1 MRAILSDS
9 GGIMAR
15 YKDAVCKQ
23 CRREGE
29 KLFLKGERCLSPK
42 CALERRPYPPGLHGR
57 QAQFRRKV
65 SDYGLQLRAKQKA
78 RRVYGVL
85 ERQFRRY
92 FREAERRRGLTG
104 TNLLIILESRLD
116 NVVYRLGF
124 AASRP
129 QARQLVRHGH
139 FEVNGRKVNI
149 PSYLVQP
156 GDIVGV
162 RPASRDR
169 VVFKETAL
177 DLEHRAV
184 PDWLSRD
191 EITMSGRVVAHP
203 ERGDIDVTINEQ
215 LIVEYYSR

>member
-1 MRAILSDS
+1 
-9 GGIMAR
+9 MAR
-15 YKDAVCKQ
+15 YNDAVCKL

-57 QAQFRRKV
+57 KSQFRRKE
-65 SDYGLQLRAKQKA
+65 SDYALQLRAKQKA

-104 TNLLIILESRLD
+104 TNLLVILESRLD

-124 AASRP
+124 ASSRP
-129 QARQLVRHGH
+129 QARQEVRHGH
-139 FEVNGRKVNI
+139 IEVNGRKVNV
-149 PSYLVQP
+149 PSYLVKQ
-156 GDIVGV
+156 GDVVSI
-162 RPASRDR
+162 RSKSRNSAMIKDM
-169 VVFKETAL
+169 AL

-184 PDWLSRD
+184 PEWLSRD
-191 EITMSGRVVAHP
+191 DPTLSGRVLSMP
-203 ERGDIDVTINEQ
+203 QREDIDITINEQ

>member
-1 MRAILSDS
+1 
-9 GGIMAR
+9 MAR
-15 YKDAVCKQ
+15 YNDAVCKL

-57 QAQFRRKV
+57 KSQFRRKE
-65 SDYGLQLRAKQKA
+65 SDYALQLRAKQKA

-92 FREAERRRGLTG
+92 FREAERQRGLTG
-104 TNLLIILESRLD
+104 TNLLVILESRLD

-124 AASRP
+124 ASSRP
-129 QARQLVRHGH
+129 QARQTVRHGH
-139 FEVNGRKVNI
+139 VEVNGHKVNI
-149 PSYLVQP
+149 PSYLVKQ
-156 GDIVGV
+156 GDVVSI
-162 RPASRDR
+162 RPSSRSSGMIKDM
-169 VVFKETAL
+169 VL

-191 EITMSGRVVAHP
+191 DPSLSGRVLSMP
-203 ERGDIDVTINEQ
+203 RREDIDVTINEQ

>member
-1 MRAILSDS
+1 
-9 GGIMAR
+9 MAR
-15 YKDAVCKQ
+15 YTDGVCKL

-57 QAQFRRKV
+57 QAQYRRRKE
-65 SDYGLQLRAKQKA
+65 SDYALQLRAKQKA
-78 RRVYGVL
+78 KRVYGIF

-104 TNLLIILESRLD
+104 TNLLILLESRLD
-116 NVVYRLGF
+116 NVVYRLGL

-149 PSYLVQP
+149 PSYLVVP
-156 GDIVGV
+156 DDVIAV
-162 RPASRDR
+162 RPNSRQKM
-169 VVFKETAL
+169 VFKEAAL
-177 DLEHRAV
+177 DLEHRSV

-191 EITMSGRVVAHP
+191 DVTMSGQVLALPGRS
-203 ERGDIDVTINEQ
+203 DIDVTFDEQ

>member
-1 MRAILSDS
+1 
-9 GGIMAR
+9 MAR

-57 QAQFRRKV
+57 QSQFRRKV

-104 TNLLIILESRLD
+104 TNLLVILESRLD

-156 GDIVGV
+156 GDVVGV
-162 RPASRDR
+162 RTASRSK
-169 VVFKETAL
+169 VLFKEIAL

-184 PDWLSRD
+184 PEWLSRD
-191 EITMSGRVVAHP
+191 DITMSGRVMGQP
-203 ERGDIDVTINEQ
+203 ERGDIDISINEQ